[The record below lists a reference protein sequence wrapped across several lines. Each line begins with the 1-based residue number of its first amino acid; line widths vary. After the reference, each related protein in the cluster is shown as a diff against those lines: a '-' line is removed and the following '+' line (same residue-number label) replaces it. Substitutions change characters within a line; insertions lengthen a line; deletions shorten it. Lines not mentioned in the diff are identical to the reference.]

1 MECYFPDA
9 TFPEEFLC
17 TEELVLKL
25 TSSLDV
31 KKATGADEI
40 PARMLKATAPSIISS
55 VTKIFNLSLITGR
68 FPAAWKFARIVP
80 IPKAGDVTNPSNYRP
95 ISILPILSKLLERHV
110 HNLLTHHLHT
120 NCPLSPYQWGFT
132 EGKSTTSALLSFT
145 HDCHKA
151 LDSSKGVCT
160 IFFDLSKA
168 FDTVPHLPLLHKLFC
183 LQIHSIDKASHLTAS
198 CA

>member
-1 MECYFPDA
+1 
-9 TFPEEFLC
+9 
-17 TEELVLKL
+17 
-25 TSSLDV
+25 
-31 KKATGADEI
+31 
-40 PARMLKATAPSIISS
+40 MLKATAPSIVSS

-80 IPKAGDVTNPSNYRP
+80 IPKAEDITNPSNYRP
-95 ISILPILSKLLERHV
+95 ILILPILSKLLERHV

-151 LDSSKGVCT
+151 LGSSKEVYT

-168 FDTVPHLPLLHKLFC
+168 FDTVPHLPLLHKLSC
-183 LQIHSIDKASHLTAS
+183 LQIPPFF
-198 CA
+198 